1 MIALL
6 KFLFQ
11 ANNKISHLLNLS
23 NAYLLIMQD
32 EAQALCFVLQCPLPL
47 FCLTMSIISFH
58 FCYTICAQVPSNCTV
73 ITLRKTLCIFVCVH
87 TISSLWNVPFFL
99 FWDLPLRF
107 ISETQFSWKTPKLL
121 VPWKEYLPCAL
132 KTLIA
137 LTTLLKFFC

>member
-58 FCYTICAQVPSNCTV
+58 FCYTICAQVPSNCSV
-73 ITLRKTLCIFVCVH
+73 ITLRKTLCIFVF
-87 TISSLWNVPFFL
+87 ILFLLFEMSLSFFSGIFLWDLSQKLSFPEKPLSFL
-99 FWDLPLRF
+99 FHGKNTCR
-107 ISETQFSWKTPKLL
+107 
-121 VPWKEYLPCAL
+121 V
-132 KTLIA
+132 
-137 LTTLLKFFC
+137 LLKLSLH